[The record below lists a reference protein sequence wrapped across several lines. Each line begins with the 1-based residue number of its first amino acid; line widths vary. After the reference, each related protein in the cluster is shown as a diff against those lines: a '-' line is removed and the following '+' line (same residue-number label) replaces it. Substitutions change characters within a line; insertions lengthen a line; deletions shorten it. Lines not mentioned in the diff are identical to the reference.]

1 MIGAVLVAL
10 LGVVVWSFQ
19 NQNIDLA
26 ATVLT
31 ITGIAVASVA
41 LVAWGAISAWSWIVA
56 ALAYQGMA
64 GLRNAV
70 YAPVWQERGA
80 GALAVLVS
88 CALIAVIARRV
99 GRTSPSPGIFV

>member
-1 MIGAVLVAL
+1 
-10 LGVVVWSFQ
+10 VVVWSFQ

-26 ATVLT
+26 ATVLA

-41 LVAWGAISAWSWIVA
+41 LVAWGAISAWSWLVA
-56 ALAYQGMA
+56 ALGYQGLL
-64 GLRNAV
+64 GLRNTV